1 MKKKYKMENFEDL
14 APLKEILK
22 QKIQLRAQRI
32 RRCDKGSKFYR
43 QNNTFKMDKKKF
55 CRELGKT
62 QVTIEKSSSKK
73 EVEKFWTSIWVTEKE
88 FSEEAEWLT
97 REEERCGSLDQQK
110 SEEIKVVELKEALR
124 KAQKWKSPGIDKVFG

>member
-1 MKKKYKMENFEDL
+1 M
-14 APLKEILK
+14 
-22 QKIQLRAQRI
+22 
-32 RRCDKGSKFYR
+32 
-43 QNNTFKMDKKKF
+43 
-55 CRELGKT
+55 
-62 QVTIEKSSSKK
+62 TIEKSSSKK
-73 EVEKFWTSIWVTEKE
+73 EVEKFWTSIWGTEKE